1 MRRPRPSTGALHFP
15 LRPIR
20 LLILLLAVSLALVMG
35 LMRPL
40 QSLATRP
47 AKWHKTH
54 AAKLAPP
61 LVRFTPTR
69 QLASYSPEKA
79 FGHSVVAYARHFLG
93 TPYRWGGSTPGGG
106 FDCSGLVRFV
116 YRRFGISLPHST
128 WGDLARGHR
137 IPRSSLRPGDLV
149 FFYGASHVGIYVGD
163 GRFIDAP
170 HTGARVRVST
180 MREYSYYGARRF
192 KRG

>member
-1 MRRPRPSTGALHFP
+1 

-20 LLILLLAVSLALVMG
+20 LLILLLAVSLALAMA
-35 LMRPL
+35 LTRPL

-47 AKWHKTH
+47 AKRQKAH
-54 AAKLAPP
+54 AVKLAPP
-61 LVRFTPTR
+61 LVRFKPKR
-69 QLASYSPEKA
+69 HLASHSPADAEKA
-79 FGHSVVAYARHFLG
+79 FGHSVAAYARHFLG
-93 TPYRWGGSTPGGG
+93 IPYSWGGSSPRRG

-128 WGDLARGHR
+128 WGDLAHGHR
-137 IPRSSLRPGDLV
+137 VGRDALRAGDLV
-149 FFYGASHVGIYVGD
+149 FFYGASHIGIYVGD

-170 HTGARVRVST
+170 HTGAHVRVST
-180 MREYSYYGARRF
+180 MGEYGSYYAARRL